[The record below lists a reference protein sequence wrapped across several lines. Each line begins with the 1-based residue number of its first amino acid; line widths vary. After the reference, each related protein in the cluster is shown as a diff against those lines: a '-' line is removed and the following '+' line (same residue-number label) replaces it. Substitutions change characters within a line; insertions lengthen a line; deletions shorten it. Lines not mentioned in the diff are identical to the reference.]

1 MSSTEQIIFSFFLSF
16 LCVQRVD
23 LLVLYF
29 WFLSFAHVRCGR
41 LCYRLSDSH
50 AAYIRRRQCG
60 AAARQPVGAAARR
73 TKEPIDTKRLIDFSK
88 DRIHLS
94 IFTSCATTI
103 ILCFF
108 YRLDSPFVLSSCGIP
123 TFNRF
128 SKKNILSKFL
138 YFLPGEIGQTVF
150 SRVGGIGMTYKF

>member
-1 MSSTEQIIFSFFLSF
+1 MSSTDQIIFSFFLSF

-29 WFLSFAHVRCGR
+29 LFLSFAHVRCGR

-108 YRLDSPFVLSSCGIP
+108 TGSIRLLFFPAAAFRHS
-123 TFNRF
+123 
-128 SKKNILSKFL
+128 
-138 YFLPGEIGQTVF
+138 TVF
-150 SRVGGIGMTYKF
+150 QKKYFVKVSLFSTRGNRSDRIFTRRWDWNDL

>member
-29 WFLSFAHVRCGR
+29 LFLSFAHVRCGR

-108 YRLDSPFVLSSCGIP
+108 TGSIRLLFFPAAAFRHS
-123 TFNRF
+123 
-128 SKKNILSKFL
+128 
-138 YFLPGEIGQTVF
+138 TVF
-150 SRVGGIGMTYKF
+150 QKKIFCQSFFIFYQGK

>member
-29 WFLSFAHVRCGR
+29 LFLSFAHVRCGR

-108 YRLDSPFVLSSCGIP
+108 LPARFAFCSFQLRHSDIQPFFKKKYFVKVSLFSTRG
-123 TFNRF
+123 NRSDRIF
-128 SKKNILSKFL
+128 TRRWDWNDL
-138 YFLPGEIGQTVF
+138 
-150 SRVGGIGMTYKF
+150 

>member
-29 WFLSFAHVRCGR
+29 LFLSFAHVRCGR

-103 ILCFF
+103 ILCFVF

-128 SKKNILSKFL
+128 SKKIFCQSFFIFYQGK
-138 YFLPGEIGQTVF
+138 
-150 SRVGGIGMTYKF
+150 